1 MITTAIKLQTGEHIT
16 FADMDFIF
24 LEYDEAGNYL
34 CILANP
40 IDGRKMEFDKNNCND
55 WRKSSLRKY
64 LNEEFI
70 KRIGK
75 DVLVPIESDLTADNG
90 DRSYGTCEDLIAL
103 PSCDTY
109 REFRDVIP
117 LFDEWIWTCTPW
129 SCDPSYANFVRYVNT
144 IGIIINIDA
153 RYENGVAPLVKF
165 SSEHLELCRQ
175 AHLVGVNNDD

>member
-1 MITTAIKLQTGEHIT
+1 MNTTAIQLQTGEHIT

-24 LEYDEAGNYL
+24 LGYDEAGNYL

-40 IDGRKMEFDKNNCND
+40 IDGREMEFDKNNCND

-90 DRSYGTCEDLIAL
+90 DRSYGICEDLIAL

-117 LFDEWIWTCTPW
+117 LFDEWMWTCTPW
-129 SCDPSYANFVRYVNT
+129 SCDPSNACHVRSVGPNGN
-144 IGIIINIDA
+144 IGSSLA
-153 RYENGVAPLVKF
+153 RYGNGVAPLVKF

-175 AHLVGVNNDD
+175 AHLVRVNNDD

>member
-1 MITTAIKLQTGEHIT
+1 MNTTAIQLQTGEHIT

-24 LEYDEAGNYL
+24 LGYDEAGNYL

-40 IDGRKMEFDKNNCND
+40 IDGREMEFDKNNCND

-117 LFDEWIWTCTPW
+117 LFDEWMWTCTPW
-129 SCDPSYANFVRYVNT
+129 SCDPSNACFVRYVST
-144 IGIIINIDA
+144 YGIIGPCTA
-153 RYENGVAPLVKF
+153 RDENGVAPLIKF

-175 AHLVGVNNDD
+175 AHLVRVNDDD

>member
-1 MITTAIKLQTGEHIT
+1 MNTTAIKLQRGEHIT
-16 FADMDFIF
+16 FADMNFIF
-24 LEYDEAGNYL
+24 LGYDEAGNYL

-40 IDGRKMEFDKNNCND
+40 IDGREMEFDKNNCND

-103 PSCDTY
+103 SSCDTY

-117 LFDEWIWTCTPW
+117 LFNEWMWTCTPW
-129 SCDPSYANFVRYVNT
+129 SCDPSSAYGVRIVNT
-144 IGIIINIDA
+144 SGIISSYYA
-153 RYENGVAPLVKF
+153 RDECGVAPLVKF
-165 SSEHLELCRQ
+165 SSENLELCRQ
-175 AHLVGVNNDD
+175 AHLVRVNNDD

>member
-1 MITTAIKLQTGEHIT
+1 MNTTAIQLQTGEHIT

-40 IDGRKMEFDKNNCND
+40 IDGREMEFDKNNCND

-64 LNEEFI
+64 LNKEFI

-117 LFDEWIWTCTPW
+117 LFDEWMWTCTPW
-129 SCDPSYANFVRYVNT
+129 SCDPSEAGFVRTVCAK
-144 IGIIINIDA
+144 GNIYNYTA
-153 RYENGVAPLVKF
+153 RCEFGVAPLVKI
-165 SSEHLELCRQ
+165 SSKISNCAVRHTLSE
-175 AHLVGVNNDD
+175 

>member
-1 MITTAIKLQTGEHIT
+1 MNTTAIQLQTGEHIT

-40 IDGRKMEFDKNNCND
+40 IDGREMKFDKYNCND

-75 DVLVPIESDLTADNG
+75 DVLVPIESDLAADNG

-103 PSCDTY
+103 PSCETY

-117 LFDEWIWTCTPW
+117 LFYEWMWTCTPW
-129 SCDPSYANFVRYVNT
+129 TCDPLYAYNVRVVNT
-144 IGIIINIDA
+144 NGNIRNNTA
-153 RYENGVAPLVKF
+153 CYEDGVAPLVKF

-175 AHLVGVNNDD
+175 AHLVRVNNDD